1 MEFSQENKKLKM
13 DMELCYI
20 ILMHIIKENG
30 DKIKNMG
37 KDYL

>member
-1 MEFSQENKKLKM
+1 M